1 MNEEIIECNGIIYAK
16 IYRDSLWP
24 ENLNF
29 YTQDKD
35 FVQVSTWNYDKGKH
49 LKAHKHKIA
58 ERISNK
64 TQEVI
69 FIKSGS
75 LNATF
80 YSEDNNLICNKI
92 IKTGDFVII
101 FTGGHS
107 YDILEDNTQVFEVKN
122 GPYPGLD
129 IDKEL
134 IEN

>member
-75 LNATF
+75 LIAFF